1 MSGFKDIVKGG
12 WHPEKN
18 RGSSYSSSGSSNSGM
33 DKVRGLVGRGG
44 GGGASSAAHSH
55 QSAPLTTLVDP
66 ASFGPPPKHI
76 HYHGP
81 EAVAATSNAS
91 PRPPPPRV
99 PPHPNQQPSPAATA
113 GPPRL
118 PPRLPPRQNS
128 NPHELT
134 PAPPPA
140 YHEIDK
146 SVPAP
151 PAQGQLNQGALN
163 RLGNAGINVPGFNI
177 GSSASPAVNPRRTTS
192 PAPLSPTSTN
202 NGQHLGELQ
211 SRFSKMSTPSS
222 EAPSTGTTWS
232 QKQAALKTA
241 GNLRQDPSNVS
252 VSDMRSAA
260 STANNFRERHGE
272 QAAAGWKTASGLN
285 QKYGIS
291 NKVGGFAAAA
301 GGSSA
306 SAANN
311 PASPSSAVGK
321 KPPPPPPKKKG
332 LSTGNSSVPTTPT
345 TAEGNAPPVPLSS
358 KPRF

>member
-18 RGSSYSSSGSSNSGM
+18 RASSSSGSSSTGLN
-33 DKVRGLVGRGG
+33 KVRGMVGRGG
-44 GGGASSAAHSH
+44 GDATTAAHSH

-76 HYHGP
+76 HYHG
-81 EAVAATSNAS
+81 AAAAAATSNSA
-91 PRPPPPRV
+91 PRPPPRAPQ
-99 PPHPNQQPSPAATA
+99 HPSPQPSPSPTAT

-140 YHEIDK
+140 YHEIDQP
-146 SVPAP
+146 VHAP
-151 PAQGQLNQGALN
+151 PQQPGQLNQGALS
-163 RLGNAGINVPGFNI
+163 RLGNAGVNVPGFNI
-177 GSSASPAVNPRRTTS
+177 GHSASPPIPSRRMAS
-192 PAPLSPTSTN
+192 PPPLSPTSSN
-202 NGQHLGELQ
+202 NGAQVGELQ
-211 SRFSKMSTPSS
+211 SRFANMSTQSS
-222 EAPSTGTTWS
+222 DSPSTGTTWA

-241 GNLRQDPSNVS
+241 GNLRQDPSKVS

-272 QAAAGWKTASGLN
+272 QAAAGWKTANGLN

-291 NKVGGFAAAA
+291 NKVGGLAS
-301 GGSSA
+301 SSA
-306 SAANN
+306 STSNT
-311 PASPSSAVGK
+311 PPGPPSPVGK
-321 KPPPPPPKKKG
+321 KPPPPPPKRKG
-332 LSTGNSSVPTTPT
+332 LSGNTVA
-345 TAEGNAPPVPLSS
+345 AEANEPPPIPLSS
-358 KPRF
+358 KPKF